1 MRLTNTATLAFVA
14 FFAGPPAQADS
25 SAPAVLDTYAN
36 IAHAGYEDSLT
47 RAQVLDMRISD
58 LIANPTDTN
67 LALARDA
74 WRQARVPHQ
83 QTEVFRFGN
92 PLVDDWE
99 GLVNAWPLD
108 EGLIDYVDG
117 GYGDSSDENMFYAAN
132 VVANPELRIGGV
144 GVDATAIN
152 ADLLESLHEIDGVE
166 SNVSRGYHA
175 IEFLLW
181 GQDNNGTN
189 HGAGNRPASDFD
201 TANCTNGNCDR
212 RADYL
217 AASSNLLIADLQDAV
232 AMWAPDGQARAQLT
246 EDGSDTGLSMI
257 LTGMGSLSYGEL
269 AGERMQLGLLLHDPE
284 EEHDCFSDN
293 THWSHFYDIVGI
305 ENVYLGQYT
314 RIDGSVISGP
324 SLSQLVAEADAGV
337 DAAMRTALNHTKSQA
352 MVMVTAAQAG
362 KSYDQMLAE
371 GDADGNRLVQDV
383 IDALRAQTQDIES
396 VVVTL
401 DLGGI
406 NVEGSDSLDDP
417 NAVFQ

>member
-1 MRLTNTATLAFVA
+1 
-14 FFAGPPAQADS
+14 
-25 SAPAVLDTYAN
+25 
-36 IAHAGYEDSLT
+36 
-47 RAQVLDMRISD
+47 
-58 LIANPTDTN
+58 
-67 LALARDA
+67 
-74 WRQARVPHQ
+74 
-83 QTEVFRFGN
+83 
-92 PLVDDWE
+92 
-99 GLVNAWPLD
+99 
-108 EGLIDYVDG
+108 
-117 GYGDSSDENMFYAAN
+117 
-132 VVANPELRIGGV
+132 
-144 GVDATAIN
+144 
-152 ADLLESLHEIDGVE
+152 
-166 SNVSRGYHA
+166 
-175 IEFLLW
+175 
-181 GQDNNGTN
+181 
-189 HGAGNRPASDFD
+189 
-201 TANCTNGNCDR
+201 
-212 RADYL
+212 
-217 AASSNLLIADLQDAV
+217 
-232 AMWAPDGQARAQLT
+232 
-246 EDGSDTGLSMI
+246 
-257 LTGMGSLSYGEL
+257 
-269 AGERMQLGLLLHDPE
+269 MQLGLLLHDPE